1 MVNEMRQIAED
12 VLKERYYQPGEDCW
26 DDVSL
31 RVANYIGND
40 EVTRE
45 EYYQAIA
52 GLELIPNSPC
62 LMNAGTSNPQMS
74 ACFSIN
80 IDDSIES
87 IFDGVKACAL
97 IHKSGGGTG
106 INFSKI
112 RGKGAEV
119 KGTGHIAC
127 LTGDTVVYTNDKKI
141 INRQQITIGE
151 LYERKQKG
159 RNLPKKLRCML
170 DDYAIGKNELID
182 IIYSGIDTVYEL
194 KTELGYVIR
203 ATSNHRFLGIDEKW
217 VKVKNI
223 SVGDSLAVN
232 GNELNTSTCIRCGK
246 MRKVRGERSKYAG
259 MCENCVVSVFNGCS
273 LKGSEEFHVKMS
285 KASSGKWTDELRQKM
300 RSRFIGENNDYFK
313 GSDAS
318 ETTARGRI
326 RIWYPDLKLDVC
338 CVCGNTVENGADIE
352 IHHTDENPY
361 NNSIENLQ
369 IICTKC
375 HGKIHKTLR
384 SAGNPRLF
392 KEITFDK
399 VISIVEC
406 GKEPVY
412 DIQMKYPYNNFIA
425 NGFVSHNSGP
435 VSFMH
440 VFNQATETI
449 KQGGK
454 RRGANLGSLDVHHPD
469 IKEFITCK
477 AKEGDLSNFNI
488 SVNITDK
495 FMQNPDPEI
504 WDLIV
509 DGNWKNG
516 EPGIIFSDNAEKDN
530 KRPELGKLEHTNPCV
545 SGDTEIFTK
554 EYGFQPI
561 ADFVNEEVEIWNGF
575 EWSVVTPQITGVNQ
589 KTIIVEVMIAFESQT
604 RNHLIKSVCC
614 TPYHKFILD
623 NGDRT
628 EARELKPYDKL
639 ASFKMPNG
647 NSISCTVHNI
657 VDYKE
662 KSLVHKVYCLN
673 EPKNNSFVAN
683 GILVGNCGETRLL
696 PWESCNLAS
705 INLMRCFIDG
715 KFNIVKFTSL
725 VRLGVRFLN
734 DMIDKNR
741 YPLPQIE
748 EATKKTR
755 KIGLGVMGF
764 ADLLISLGM
773 RYGDQDSLDFAD
785 KLFKEMRAIADHE
798 SELLGGKLYNAA
810 LLSLAPTGTISLFA
824 GVSSGIE
831 PNFGYVYNRSTW
843 ASGEK
848 TTYREVHPMFE
859 AWMNSNFNE
868 HDYNAAMNHM
878 EQFGTLNNGAEAYG
892 DAFEIRRLFVTAK
905 DISPMDHVRMQAG
918 IQKHVDQAISKC
930 IAKGT
935 RILTSNGYM
944 DVETIGDA
952 RLDDTFG
959 YPFDE
964 ELYVSGCDGKENRI
978 SSHYSGGIKPTKVIR
993 LSNGQKIEATLN
1005 HHLMTPYGWRSVES
1019 LEIGDLI
1026 ERRRIK
1032 PVILNGGKQIY
1043 VSLMDGIVNN
1053 GKVVSIPSEV
1063 SENFAKFVG
1072 MYCADGFLTES
1083 SGAIGL
1089 TCDNDRTEELFSY
1102 LVKDLFGLET
1112 RTLFD
1117 KRTEYTRNVIATS
1130 RHVAR
1135 WINSYIG
1142 KGCRNKK
1149 CPIEIINGSIAERNA
1164 FLSGV
1169 SLDGYVKSHQYGKQL
1184 CIYEGYSEQLARDI
1198 FDICVSLGVVP
1209 YFGSKRVFNGNMT
1222 YGVTI
1227 DQNVFTPIDLHKNQ
1241 DLTEIMRWYPMNTEY
1256 VAKYGKRRAKQKLM
1270 DGDLVVLDRSD
1281 SPKVIDNG
1289 VSYVKVTSI
1298 EDSSAEVYDIEV
1310 ENTHS
1315 YNISG
1320 ITSHNTI
1327 NCPESTTKEEISDLI
1342 KFAWESGC
1350 KGLTIYRE
1358 GSRSDVVLETN
1369 ATKKVEEK
1377 KPDKKE
1383 PVTIPR
1389 EIDLKSIRMNSA
1401 CGILWVKTGFLHGSS
1416 DPIEVWIDAE
1426 KGGCRANLEFIG
1438 RLVSKMLQ
1446 EGINY
1451 EVACKQGDKVFCSA
1465 CVNNVKN
1472 ESEGYSCANLISKGI
1487 KEGIKKREEDLKTTN
1502 RIDDITYADRI
1513 LSDWGEEK
1521 CPECGAK
1528 LNRIEGCFTCPSCG
1542 YSRCK

>member
-1 MVNEMRQIAED
+1 MRQIAED

-119 KGTGHIAC
+119 KGTGHMA
-127 LTGDTVVYTNDKKI
+127 
-141 INRQQITIGE
+141 
-151 LYERKQKG
+151 
-159 RNLPKKLRCML
+159 
-170 DDYAIGKNELID
+170 
-182 IIYSGIDTVYEL
+182 
-194 KTELGYVIR
+194 
-203 ATSNHRFLGIDEKW
+203 
-217 VKVKNI
+217 
-223 SVGDSLAVN
+223 
-232 GNELNTSTCIRCGK
+232 
-246 MRKVRGERSKYAG
+246 
-259 MCENCVVSVFNGCS
+259 
-273 LKGSEEFHVKMS
+273 
-285 KASSGKWTDELRQKM
+285 
-300 RSRFIGENNDYFK
+300 
-313 GSDAS
+313 
-318 ETTARGRI
+318 
-326 RIWYPDLKLDVC
+326 
-338 CVCGNTVENGADIE
+338 
-352 IHHTDENPY
+352 
-361 NNSIENLQ
+361 
-369 IICTKC
+369 
-375 HGKIHKTLR
+375 
-384 SAGNPRLF
+384 
-392 KEITFDK
+392 
-399 VISIVEC
+399 
-406 GKEPVY
+406 
-412 DIQMKYPYNNFIA
+412 
-425 NGFVSHNSGP
+425 SGP

-859 AWMNSNFNE
+859 
-868 HDYNAAMNHM
+868 DYLTTHHITYTNDIIEYASKN
-878 EQFGTLNNGAEAYG
+878 GTLKGCPNMNGHIIPI
-892 DAFEIRRLFVTAK
+892 FCTAK
-905 DISPMDHVRMQAG
+905 DISPMDHVRMQAT
-918 IQKHVDQAISKC
+918 IQKHVDQAISK
-930 IAKGT
+930 
-935 RILTSNGYM
+935 
-944 DVETIGDA
+944 
-952 RLDDTFG
+952 
-959 YPFDE
+959 
-964 ELYVSGCDGKENRI
+964 
-978 SSHYSGGIKPTKVIR
+978 
-993 LSNGQKIEATLN
+993 
-1005 HHLMTPYGWRSVES
+1005 
-1019 LEIGDLI
+1019 
-1026 ERRRIK
+1026 
-1032 PVILNGGKQIY
+1032 
-1043 VSLMDGIVNN
+1043 
-1053 GKVVSIPSEV
+1053 
-1063 SENFAKFVG
+1063 
-1072 MYCADGFLTES
+1072 
-1083 SGAIGL
+1083 
-1089 TCDNDRTEELFSY
+1089 
-1102 LVKDLFGLET
+1102 
-1112 RTLFD
+1112 
-1117 KRTEYTRNVIATS
+1117 
-1130 RHVAR
+1130 
-1135 WINSYIG
+1135 
-1142 KGCRNKK
+1142 
-1149 CPIEIINGSIAERNA
+1149 
-1164 FLSGV
+1164 
-1169 SLDGYVKSHQYGKQL
+1169 
-1184 CIYEGYSEQLARDI
+1184 
-1198 FDICVSLGVVP
+1198 
-1209 YFGSKRVFNGNMT
+1209 
-1222 YGVTI
+1222 
-1227 DQNVFTPIDLHKNQ
+1227 
-1241 DLTEIMRWYPMNTEY
+1241 
-1256 VAKYGKRRAKQKLM
+1256 
-1270 DGDLVVLDRSD
+1270 
-1281 SPKVIDNG
+1281 
-1289 VSYVKVTSI
+1289 
-1298 EDSSAEVYDIEV
+1298 
-1310 ENTHS
+1310 
-1315 YNISG
+1315 
-1320 ITSHNTI
+1320 TI
-1327 NCPESTTKEEISDLI
+1327 NCPAETTKEEISDLI

-1487 KEGIKKREEDLKTTN
+1487 KEGIKKREEDLKTSNSIVYAWNNEVKEFTGTL
-1502 RIDDITYADRI
+1502 IGYDI
-1513 LSDWGEEK
+1513 
-1521 CPECGAK
+1521 CPDCGAK
-1528 LNRIEGCFTCPSCG
+1528 LNRIEGCFTCSSCG